1 MQSLRPKSMRHP
13 RNMCGSHLIALSILC
28 RAKESVELLDT
39 DDKVALLCSAQS
51 GRTYRA
57 IEVQKNGFE
66 RLNNRLMMSDK
77 IWVERDDDIMFF
89 YQNILSS
96 SKSID

>member
-39 DDKVALLCSAQS
+39 DDKVELLRSTQL
-51 GRTYRA
+51 GRIYKP

-66 RLNNRLMMSDK
+66 RLYNRLMMSDN

-89 YQNILSS
+89 YQNLLSS

>member
-1 MQSLRPKSMRHP
+1 MRHP

-57 IEVQKNGFE
+57 IEVHKNGFE

-89 YQNILSS
+89 YQNLLSS
-96 SKSID
+96 SKPID